1 MVGER
6 LFGLTDIR
14 ERSLPY
20 RVQTAHGWDMYAY
33 WHTAYA
39 WLASDVGFVGVV
51 LLMIVFGW
59 MTAKAWIDA
68 REGNNPASVV
78 LFTLVATVI
87 WYLPANNQVLAFP
100 EQMVAFWIWLLVW
113 LRTRRAPTWRPYRR
127 PVIGGWDPAPSQPAP
142 NRSTSR
148 PPTRPAETDG

>member
-1 MVGER
+1 M
-6 LFGLTDIR
+6 
-14 ERSLPY
+14 
-20 RVQTAHGWDMYAY
+20 
-33 WHTAYA
+33 
-39 WLASDVGFVGVV
+39 

-68 REGNNPASVV
+68 REGNNPASAV

-113 LRTRRAPTWRPYRR
+113 QRTRRAPTGRPYWR
-127 PVIGGWDPAPSQPAP
+127 PVIRGLDPAPPQPTAI
-142 NRSTSR
+142 RSTAR
-148 PPTRPAETDG
+148 PQTWPAGTDA